1 MDRLDLYHHLLLNEG
16 AYFYKVGIRAI
27 TKKYI
32 KEVFS
37 DVLEGGCYNTLTK
50 IVRQSEHVEVG
61 AEAFQARCS
70 LLVFRQTSIPIMFDF
85 DEDDCPKDVKEA
97 KISYLLIVEIRDYV
111 VIVKKNISHL
121 TNFLNNLV
129 PISATK
135 IANVLVENNTDFQ
148 QIKLANM
155 NTSKNAMRTKSYEA
169 NNLQISMPMFGT
181 HQNIVTNI
189 RFANDNDGACS
200 VNIGTSRIAKFGSK
214 KGLTLLLEW
223 MNFLVDKIEK
233 YIEGC
238 SIN

>member
-1 MDRLDLYHHLLLNEG
+1 MWLLS
-16 AYFYKVGIRAI
+16 
-27 TKKYI
+27 
-32 KEVFS
+32 KEHFTP
-37 DVLEGGCYNTLTK
+37 Y
-50 IVRQSEHVEVG
+50 Q
-61 AEAFQARCS
+61 
-70 LLVFRQTSIPIMFDF
+70 
-85 DEDDCPKDVKEA
+85 
-97 KISYLLIVEIRDYV
+97 
-111 VIVKKNISHL
+111 
-121 TNFLNNLV
+121 FLNNLV

-214 KGLTLLLEW
+214 KG
-223 MNFLVDKIEK
+223 
-233 YIEGC
+233 
-238 SIN
+238 